1 MQVKLIILLFNT
13 AFLFFFV
20 IQLLKAVP
28 IYGHEGP
35 VYAVHA
41 VYQRRAPDL
50 ALHTL
55 IVSAASDSTV
65 RIWSKE
71 GSEGRITDVVP
82 NG

>member
-1 MQVKLIILLFNT
+1 M
-13 AFLFFFV
+13 

-28 IYGHEGP
+28 VYGHEGP

-41 VYQRRAPDL
+41 VYQRGAPDL

-55 IVSAASDSTV
+55 IASAASDSTV

-71 GSEGRITDVVP
+71 GSEGRFTDVVP
-82 NG
+82 NR